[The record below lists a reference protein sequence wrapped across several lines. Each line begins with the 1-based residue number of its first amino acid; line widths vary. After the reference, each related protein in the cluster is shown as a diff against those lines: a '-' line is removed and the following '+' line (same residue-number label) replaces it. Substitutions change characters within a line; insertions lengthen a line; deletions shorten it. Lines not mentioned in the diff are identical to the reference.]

1 MALTSPWTHR
11 HLLGLE
17 QLTAAEIVSLL
28 DHADSF
34 LPSCKDPGAKRTDLA
49 GKSVVNL
56 FFENSTRTRVSF
68 GLAARRLGAEV
79 IDFAV
84 GGSSVSKGETFVDT
98 ARNIEAL
105 GIHMVVVRHSCPG
118 TPHLLAQHL
127 RAGVVNA
134 GDGAHEH
141 PTQGLLDL
149 LTIRQRLGRI
159 EGLTVAL
166 A

>member
-1 MALTSPWTHR
+1 MALTSPWNHR

-17 QLTAAEIVSLL
+17 PLNAAEITTLL

-34 LPSCKDPGAKRTDLA
+34 LPTCRDPGTKRSDLA
-49 GKSVVNL
+49 GKCVVNL

-105 GIHMVVVRHSCPG
+105 GIHMVVVRHSCPRH
-118 TPHLLAQHL
+118 PPLACPEYPGRRGECRGW
-127 RAGVVNA
+127 RA
-134 GDGAHEH
+134 
-141 PTQGLLDL
+141 
-149 LTIRQRLGRI
+149 
-159 EGLTVAL
+159 
-166 A
+166 